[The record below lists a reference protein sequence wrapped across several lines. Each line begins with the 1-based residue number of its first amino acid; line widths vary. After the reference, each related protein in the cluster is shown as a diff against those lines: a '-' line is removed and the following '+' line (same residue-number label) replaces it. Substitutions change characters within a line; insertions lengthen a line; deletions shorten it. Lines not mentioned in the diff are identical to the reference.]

1 MKKNR
6 SQVVKNMLEEGLIRS
21 QLTNTL
27 DKIDLTGLGT
37 HYEGKVR
44 DNYIQ
49 NENKIRTIVSSDRLS
64 AFDRVI
70 TTIPF
75 KGQLLNQMSTFWFEK
90 TKHFAKNHIIDIPDP
105 NVVRVH
111 ECQTLPVEI
120 IIRAYITGSAWRAYQ
135 KGESVSGIT
144 FPEGL
149 KNYQALPHPILTPT
163 TKADI
168 GEHDMPISREE
179 IIESGLVKKELY
191 EQAEKM
197 AMDLFNFAA
206 EYCAQQNLI
215 LVDCKFEFG
224 INPEGELVVIDEI
237 FTPDASRFWIKDTYH
252 QRFEAGEKPEIL
264 DKEFFRQWLIKERN
278 YMGDGAIPE
287 IPDEVKI
294 EFVNRYVQ
302 SYEMIT
308 GEVFRPVIE
317 GNITERIA
325 KNLK

>member
-1 MKKNR
+1 
-6 SQVVKNMLEEGLIRS
+6 MLDNDLIRS

-27 DKIDLTGLGT
+27 NEVNLHGLGE

-44 DNYIQ
+44 DNFI
-49 NENKIRTIVSSDRLS
+49 NAEKGTRTIVSSDRLS

-70 TTIPF
+70 TVIPF

-90 TKHFAKNHIIDIPDP
+90 TKHFAPNHIIDIPDP

-111 ECQTLPVEI
+111 ECETLPVEI

-135 KGESVSGIT
+135 KGESVSGIS

-149 KNYQALPHPILTPT
+149 KNYQKLPTPVLTPT
-163 TKADI
+163 TKADV

-179 IIESGLVKKELY
+179 IIAQGLVSEEIYTK
-191 EQAEKM
+191 AEKM
-197 AMDLFNFAA
+197 AMELFDFATKH
-206 EYCAQQNLI
+206 CAQNNLI

-224 INPEGELVVIDEI
+224 INPEGDLVVIDEI
-237 FTPDASRFWIKDTYH
+237 FTPDASRFWIFDTYGAK
-252 QRFEAGEKPEIL
+252 FEKGEKPDIL
-264 DKEFFRQWLIKERN
+264 DKEFFRQWLISEKN
-278 YMGDGAIPE
+278 YMGDGPIPE
-287 IPDEVKI
+287 IPDDIKV

-308 GEVFRPVIE
+308 GEKFKPIIE
-317 GNITERIA
+317 GNIIDRIQN
-325 KNLK
+325 NLN